1 MGLAVLTGAL
11 ADMLPGED
19 AEGVEYLQEQ
29 FAAVNR
35 VLADNGL
42 PAHQEPTELPPSIRR
57 DQISGFPYS
66 FLHHLRRAYA
76 HAAADPLWRASPF
89 PPDADP
95 TEDPVLQAESEMF
108 DSHLLFHSDAE
119 GYYVPIDFEDVL
131 TDETPEMDGGLL
143 GSTQALQRELT
154 EVAPALG
161 IELVDGQ
168 LSDAQVT
175 AIQSRIDQEDGL
187 HIELM
192 VWLCL
197 FEACREGIAHRTAI
211 CFG

>member
-1 MGLAVLTGAL
+1 MGLAVSTGVL
-11 ADMLPGED
+11 ANMLPGED

-76 HAAADPLWRASPF
+76 HAAANPLWRASPF

-95 TEDPVLQAESEMF
+95 TEDPVLEAKGEMF
-108 DSHLLFHSDAE
+108 DSHLLLHSDAE
-119 GYYVPIDFEDVL
+119 GYYVPVDFEDVL
-131 TDETPEMDGGLL
+131 LDEQGELAGGLL
-143 GSTQALQRELT
+143 GSTQALQRELAQ
-154 EVAPALG
+154 VAPALSIQLAG
-161 IELVDGQ
+161 GS

-175 AIQSRIDQEDGL
+175 AIEQRLDREDGL
-187 HIELM
+187 RIELM

-197 FEACREGIAHRTAI
+197 FEACNESIAHRTAI
-211 CFG
+211 CFS